1 MKIKVTFTTCLVD
14 DDNDN
19 TRESFHK
26 RVEITETA
34 NLVKETPKQII
45 IEYDSGMRRKID
57 KRYITNIEVISND

>member
-1 MKIKVTFTTCLVD
+1 MKVTVTYTTCLVD

-19 TRESFHK
+19 TRGSFHK

-34 NLVKETPKQII
+34 YLVKDMPRQII

-57 KRYITNIEVISND
+57 KHYITNIEIIHND